1 MRLIAQLLKSNA
13 VAVNNCDFNSLL
25 TYLPMYSQLSRVLK
39 MDSEDVVDVFGTK
52 CKSISILIARN
63 G

>member
-1 MRLIAQLLKSNA
+1 
-13 VAVNNCDFNSLL
+13 
-25 TYLPMYSQLSRVLK
+25 MYSQLGRVLK